1 MESNEGD
8 RSSEKKSFWG
18 QLTDPSSAVLI
29 SIMSFA
35 ITLPI
40 VVSLYPIV
48 PPIRLDFNGG
58 IRIDFILTSL
68 ITFVLF
74 YILIK
79 KFSQFFLY
87 GFTIGLAGLGI
98 SSLVGGYSLI
108 DLYYDYSAIYFSYTE
123 DFKEVTFDDTNATEE
138 YNQRI
143 NNAVDFRNEKVKN
156 EANAMA
162 VANFQEYKGSFPSLK
177 ILHCF
182 SIFKEVRQRWNYVYD
197 PKGEEYYSKTSVT
210 LNQLEDDDKLKGDC
224 DDYSILMA
232 GLFTAVGAEVRLV
245 RTEVETKTRTVG
257 HLYPELLIGNIK
269 DLEKISYFI
278 KNELFVMESLDKPI
292 YYYEDLDGNIWLNMD
307 YNDYYPGGK
316 YQSYVRKAVIKI
328 NPQ

>member
-1 MESNEGD
+1 MSEVAGENRES
-8 RSSEKKSFWG
+8 KKSLWK
-18 QLTDPSSAVLI
+18 QIKDPSSAVLI

-40 VVSLYPIV
+40 VVSLYSVI
-48 PPIRLDFNGG
+48 PPMRLNFLGG
-58 IRIDFILTSL
+58 ARIDLILTSL
-68 ITFVLF
+68 LSFVLF
-74 YILIK
+74 FILIK
-79 KFSQFFLY
+79 KFSKFFLY
-87 GFTIGLAGLGI
+87 GFTLGFAGLGI
-98 SSLVGGYSLI
+98 SSLLGGYSLV

-123 DFKEVTFDDTNATEE
+123 DLKEFTFSDSSKEE

-143 NNAVDFRNEKVKN
+143 NNAIDYRNENVKN
-156 EANAMA
+156 AANAMA

-177 ILHCF
+177 ILQCF
-182 SIFKEVRQRWNYVYD
+182 SVFKEVRERWNYVYD

-210 LNQLEDDDKLKGDC
+210 LLQLQDDDKLKGDC

-232 GLFTAVGAEVRLV
+232 GLFSAVGAEVRLV
-245 RTEVETKTRTVG
+245 RTEVVTPNRTIG

-278 KNELFVMESLDKPI
+278 KNELFVLESMDKPI
-292 YYYEDLDGNIWLNMD
+292 FYYEDLEGNIWLNMD

-316 YQSYVRKAVIKI
+316 YQSYIRKAVITI
-328 NPQ
+328 NP